1 MGRDSYANKEKVKFI
16 SLEVVF
22 RVLTDA
28 FS

>member
-1 MGRDSYANKEKVKFI
+1 MGRDSYANKEKVKVI
-16 SLEVVF
+16 SLEVFF

>member
-1 MGRDSYANKEKVKFI
+1 MGRDSYANKEKVKVI
-16 SLEVVF
+16 PLEVFF